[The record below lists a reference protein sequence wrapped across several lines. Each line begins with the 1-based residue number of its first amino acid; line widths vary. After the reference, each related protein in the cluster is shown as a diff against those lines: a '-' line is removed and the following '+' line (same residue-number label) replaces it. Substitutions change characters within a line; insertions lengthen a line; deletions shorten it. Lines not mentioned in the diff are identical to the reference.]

1 MEYIEKGLES
11 INLMYLHTKHQREKF
26 VDTLSSPLST
36 IPRSKEEYEELDD
49 LNNKFKER
57 LYCLETKQDIS
68 NEEGTSSKETD
79 KINKNKKRIVTVQ
92 GRTEDSD
99 SE

>member
-1 MEYIEKGLES
+1 MKSHDELIGNDGVYRKRTGIN
-11 INLMYLHTKHQREKF
+11 NLMYLHTKHQQMM
-26 VDTLSSPLST
+26 
-36 IPRSKEEYEELDD
+36 
-49 LNNKFKER
+49 NNKFKER
-57 LYCLETKQDIS
+57 LDNLKTKQDIS

-92 GRTEDSD
+92 GRREDSD

>member
-1 MEYIEKGLES
+1 MKSQDELIGNDGVYRKRTEIN
-11 INLMYLHTKHQREKF
+11 NLMYLHTKHQQMMNK
-26 VDTLSSPLST
+26 
-36 IPRSKEEYEELDD
+36 
-49 LNNKFKER
+49 KFKER
-57 LYCLETKQDIS
+57 LDNLETKQDIS

-92 GRTEDSD
+92 GRREDSD